1 MNQKVF
7 EFKEW
12 IDRKKYSQEPIDKY
26 FSKPQNSPSSVGVF
40 QRKTCYK

>member
-1 MNQKVF
+1 MNQKDF
-7 EFKEW
+7 EFKQW
-12 IDRKKYSQEPIDKY
+12 IDRKKYSQEPTDKY